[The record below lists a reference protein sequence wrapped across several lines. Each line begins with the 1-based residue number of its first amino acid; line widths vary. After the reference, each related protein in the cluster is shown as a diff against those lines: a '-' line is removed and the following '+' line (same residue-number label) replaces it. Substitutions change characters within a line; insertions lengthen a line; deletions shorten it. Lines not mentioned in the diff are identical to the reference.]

1 MTSDFT
7 SEVAP
12 NQMQGH
18 NIQDVLMYNRADNG
32 KDVIRL
38 WDPAESANEVPIT
51 QILAGCGFQVQSA
64 DTNRFQP
71 SRPLVLVPSRR

>member
-18 NIQDVLMYNRADNG
+18 NVQDVLMYNVTSDT
-32 KDVIRL
+32 KDIVRL
-38 WDPAESANEVPIT
+38 WDPEESANEVPIT
-51 QILAGCGFQVQSA
+51 QILAGCGFQVQKARHLSC
-64 DTNRFQP
+64 
-71 SRPLVLVPSRR
+71 